1 MRFTSP
7 PVFSYIFSVLGC
19 IYQGISPICMN
30 NIRASVFIAIVTP
43 MTISVAIAGAT
54 GYAGSE
60 ILRLLLSHPA
70 YLCGRLRIGA
80 LTAHST
86 AGKTVAELMPHL
98 PQLANRVIEE
108 TAVEKLRGHDI
119 VFLGLPHGHSAHIAQ
134 QLSQQTTVIDC
145 AADFRLRSKSDWD
158 AFYGGQ
164 YAGSWPYGIPEVPGN
179 REALRGAHRI
189 AIPGCFPTAV
199 TLGVLPAVAHE
210 LVEPTLSV
218 IAITGV
224 SGAGKKASVAHL
236 GAETMGNLKA
246 YKPGGTHRHTPE
258 ILQNL
263 QPFAKQKLSVSFT
276 PVLAP
281 LPRGI
286 LATTTAGLRGGVGKR
301 DVETAFR
308 DFYAQESFCHVL
320 PGGQQ
325 PETQNVVG
333 TNMVHIQAHVDERAR
348 RLVVTSALDNL
359 CKGTAGAA
367 LQCMNL
373 ALGWDETAG
382 LPQAAVAP

>member
-1 MRFTSP
+1 
-7 PVFSYIFSVLGC
+7 
-19 IYQGISPICMN
+19 MN

-70 YLCGRLRIGA
+70 YVCGRLRIGA

-98 PQLANRVIEE
+98 PQLADRVIEE
-108 TAVEKLRGHDI
+108 TTVEKLRGHDI
-119 VFLGLPHGHSAHIAQ
+119 VFLGLPHGHSAEIAQ
-134 QLSQQTTVIDC
+134 QLGQQTTVIDC

-158 AFYGGQ
+158 AFYAGD

-179 REALRGAHRI
+179 REALRRANRI

-199 TLGVLPAVAHE
+199 TLGALPAVEHE
-210 LVEPTLSV
+210 LVQPNLSV

-224 SGAGKKASVAHL
+224 SGAGKKASVAQL

-246 YKPGGTHRHTPE
+246 YKPAGTHRHTPE
-258 ILQNL
+258 ILQTL
-263 QPFAKQKLSVSFT
+263 QPFAKEKLSVSFT

-286 LATTTAGLRGGVGKR
+286 LATTTAGLKGGVGKR

-308 DFYAQESFCHVL
+308 DFYAQETFCHVL
-320 PGGQQ
+320 PAGQQ

-367 LQCMNL
+367 IQCMNL
-373 ALGWDETAG
+373 ALGWDETLG